1 VATSFPTGLDSYIN
15 PSGTDHLDDLPVL
28 HHLQH
33 TNKNDAIE
41 AIEAKVGID
50 FSSVTNSLDFIT
62 NLLLMTWLQHP
73 KGGYREYTYVGG
85 QTPIVDTATW
95 YTDGT
100 KAIKLVEKTY
110 TYGSIKI
117 LPTVIVLQLYDGT
130 PANVLKR
137 TITDTITYDRV
148 FEISR
153 TRIIT

>member
-1 VATSFPTGLDSYIN
+1 
-15 PSGTDHLDDLPVL
+15 
-28 HHLQH
+28 
-33 TNKNDAIE
+33 
-41 AIEAKVGID
+41 
-50 FSSVTNSLDFIT
+50 
-62 NLLLMTWLQHP
+62 
-73 KGGYREYTYVGG
+73 
-85 QTPIVDTATW
+85 
-95 YTDGT
+95 
-100 KAIKLVEKTY
+100 LVEKTY